1 MNFNF
6 YIKREKNSKKKKEVR
21 MKKLCI
27 LFLFFLLVSS
37 VTAQNWFKGTF
48 DDALVESR
56 NGGKM
61 VLIDFFSS
69 G

>member
-1 MNFNF
+1 
-6 YIKREKNSKKKKEVR
+6 
-21 MKKLCI
+21 MKKICI
-27 LFLFFLLVSS
+27 VFLFFLLVSS

-69 G
+69 T

>member
-1 MNFNF
+1 
-6 YIKREKNSKKKKEVR
+6 
-21 MKKLCI
+21 MKKLCVV
-27 LFLFFLLVSS
+27 FLFFLLVSS
-37 VTAQNWFKGTF
+37 VAAQNWFKGTF
-48 DDALVESR
+48 DEALVESR